1 MRGTLTTAALAISL
15 AAMVLG
21 CSKSEP
27 AEAPVACL
35 EGPGVYLQALRAAP
49 DEVRLQN
56 ETPISDCLTQGQ
68 GGGELAEVGATMI
81 TVATRLNEEARSAPR
96 SRRTVQLGYL
106 IGAAERAAEDTSG
119 IHQDLIL
126 RLNTAARF
134 SSSERTSPAFRR
146 TFARGYAAGQ
156 DSG

>member
-1 MRGTLTTAALAISL
+1 MRRARTPAALAITL
-15 AAMVLG
+15 AAVVLG

-27 AEAPVACL
+27 EEAPVACL

-49 DEVRLQN
+49 GEVRLQD

-106 IGAAERAAEDTSG
+106 IGAAERGAEDTSG

-134 SSSERTSPAFRR
+134 SPSGRPSPEFRR
-146 TFARGYAAGQ
+146 TFERGREAGRET
-156 DSG
+156 G